1 MRLQL
6 SVSILDIIYFKCVH
20 LQRNFKPSVTLNRE
34 GMTNV
39 KSFLCSIKSFIVI
52 EIQYDMAIL
61 QHSIGQGL

>member
-6 SVSILDIIYFKCVH
+6 SVSILDIIYFKCVL
-20 LQRNFKPSVTLNRE
+20 LQRNSKQSVTSNRE

>member
-6 SVSILDIIYFKCVH
+6 SVSILDIIYFKCVL
-20 LQRNFKPSVTLNRE
+20 LQRNSKQSVTLNRE